1 MRAAVLL
8 GLLVTSAA
16 AFTGLVS
23 RCAVP
28 RCATLRAALPRAE
41 LSDPE
46 SEAEEA
52 EEDWLLADDDAG
64 GDSAV
69 QAMLDAFLADGG
81 SFEDADGVE
90 DGVGDGAARGVRS
103 GARTD
108 RFSSVLAPRGE
119 AEEARWDL
127 RLELTPPVR
136 STRAQPTTTRPGAP
150 PSHPRPNPAFSP
162 GARGPARA
170 HARSGGR
177 RPRGERGRRRAP
189 LRAGRARLG
198 TWRAG
203 AANARGHAL
212 VRGWLPILRVRRA
225 AARKA
230 RDERDEP
237 GSLTNVL
244 SLTDYPTYSYS
255 LTHLL

>member
-1 MRAAVLL
+1 L
-8 GLLVTSAA
+8 GGALSEATAA
-16 AFTGLVS
+16 A
-23 RCAVP
+23 
-28 RCATLRAALPRAE
+28 LRVHVLAQLTAAL
-41 LSDPE
+41 
-46 SEAEEA
+46 AEE
-52 EEDWLLADDDAG
+52 EEGIGEDDDEADEADWVDREDADNG
-64 GDSAV
+64 GDGDGDSAV

-81 SFEDADGVE
+81 SFEDADGGE
-90 DGVGDGAARGVRS
+90 DGVGDGAASGVRS